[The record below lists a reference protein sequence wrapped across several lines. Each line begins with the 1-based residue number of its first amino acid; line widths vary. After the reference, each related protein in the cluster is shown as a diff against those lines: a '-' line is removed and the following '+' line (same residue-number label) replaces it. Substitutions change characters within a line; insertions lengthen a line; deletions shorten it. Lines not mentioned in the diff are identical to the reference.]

1 MPRPR
6 RILSIFASWS
16 AMVPRTIRC
25 ALLSP
30 GVFCCVSRVALQN
43 YVSTFRDIAASDPNQ
58 KVKPLDDLAIRRLM
72 TSPRLV
78 QEAVLLESQ
87 HAGHHGVEC
96 LGCSGCLCVLL

>member
-43 YVSTFRDIAASDPNQ
+43 YVSTFRDIAASDPR
-58 KVKPLDDLAIRRLM
+58 VKPLDDQAIRRLM
-72 TSPRLV
+72 TAPRLV
-78 QEAVLLESQ
+78 QEAVLLESE